1 MYSLKVSLTTFI
13 KTSEKL
19 LLDSVQALF
28 PVTSNELLNQ
38 GGVLCTSIIDRIWL
52 TRKVVCL
59 TRIFNESQ
67 ANVALDQCYFSIYM
81 ICFFKYILNVF
92 LFCLQNISIL
102 L

>member
-19 LLDSVQALF
+19 LLDSVPALF

-38 GGVLCTSIIDRIWL
+38 GGVLCTFIIDRI
-52 TRKVVCL
+52 CL

-81 ICFFKYILNVF
+81 ILCFFKYILNVF